1 MSEGLGRILF
11 VRSVQGYCP
20 CAVAAN
26 VRLLARQGL
35 LTGLESLGSLKQE
48 GYRSWSLNCS
58 EKLPVRK
65 RPKMHATSLSRF
77 VLPNSQCFKRRH
89 IMALALPCHRP
100 DVSAITNSMHRST
113 IHGSGASKPSASSR
127 RSCFDKKRSSAWGGG
142 TEAIGMRPNVRANR
156 ETTAGHQARTGENVP
171 RTARP
176 GLVACRWASPRTR
189 G

>member
-11 VRSVQGYCP
+11 VRSVQGYRQ

-26 VRLLARQGL
+26 VRLPARQGL

-89 IMALALPCHRP
+89 IMALALPCHRS

-156 ETTAGHQARTGENVP
+156 TAEASAVSPVRDDAPCAADRAYG
-171 RTARP
+171 
-176 GLVACRWASPRTR
+176 ACRS
-189 G
+189 GSG